1 MRTTMRRGIALAALA
16 AGIGVVSLFGA
27 APASAESCTV
37 PQARGITFTA
47 LNETGIG
54 CTHAHERALQLFH
67 HGKTEGYTCPLKV
80 SGRSVSYKCTS
91 NQNSAHTFSVA
102 WYVH

>member
-1 MRTTMRRGIALAALA
+1 MLAALA

-37 PQARGITFTA
+37 PQAHGVTFTS

-91 NQNSAHTFSVA
+91 NHNSSHTFSVA

>member
-1 MRTTMRRGIALAALA
+1 MRRGIVLAALLA
-16 AGIGVVSLFGA
+16 STGVVSLFGA
-27 APASAESCTV
+27 APASADTCVV
-37 PQARGITFTA
+37 PQAHGITFTA

-54 CTHAHERALQLFH
+54 CVHAHERALQLLH

-80 SGRSVSYKCTS
+80 SGRSVSYRCTS
-91 NQNSAHTFSVA
+91 HQNSSHTFFVA